1 MSFFFLIFKSAFRNR
16 LRTLLTSLGVAIA
29 IIAFLVLRTIVA
41 AWNAGYENSASDRM
55 ITRNKISITFEMP
68 LSYVDKV
75 KNLVGDKGQVSYENW
90 FGAMYPKDEHGFF
103 ANLATDDDVFKMYPE
118 IVIPP
123 DQWKAYV
130 EDRQGT
136 VIGSHLAEKY
146 GWKLG
151 DKITLRGTIYAGD
164 WDFNVRAIYHSTSR
178 AVDESGMWFHWK
190 YMNEKLPESRR
201 DHVGL
206 ILTKVNDG
214 GMATAIGQ
222 AIDKEF
228 ANSPAETRTES
239 EKQFQLEFLS
249 MASALLSAIRII
261 SYVVLLI
268 LMLILANTMAMA
280 TRERT
285 TEYAVMRAIGFQ
297 PRHIVGMVL
306 GEGFII
312 ALVGAVLG
320 VALVPPSVQSL
331 ARVLEQ
337 SGMGGWAGNMSLEP
351 RDAAFAVG
359 ASLLLGMVAAAL
371 PARRAGK
378 LKIVDALR
386 RVE

>member
-1 MSFFFLIFKSAFRNR
+1 MAGM
-16 LRTLLTSLGVAIA
+16 LLTAI
-29 IIAFLVLRTIVA
+29 
-41 AWNAGYENSASDRM
+41 
-55 ITRNKISITFEMP
+55 
-68 LSYVDKV
+68 
-75 KNLVGDKGQVSYENW
+75 
-90 FGAMYPKDEHGFF
+90 
-103 ANLATDDDVFKMYPE
+103 
-118 IVIPP
+118 
-123 DQWKAYV
+123 
-130 EDRQGT
+130 
-136 VIGSHLAEKY
+136 
-146 GWKLG
+146 
-151 DKITLRGTIYAGD
+151 
-164 WDFNVRAIYHSTSR
+164 
-178 AVDESGMWFHWK
+178 
-190 YMNEKLPESRR
+190 
-201 DHVGL
+201 
-206 ILTKVNDG
+206 
-214 GMATAIGQ
+214 
-222 AIDKEF
+222 
-228 ANSPAETRTES
+228 ET
-239 EKQFQLEFLS
+239 
-249 MASALLSAIRII
+249 I
-261 SYVVLLI
+261 SYIVLLI
-268 LMLILANTMAMA
+268 LMLVLANTMAMA

-351 RDAAFAVG
+351 RDAAFAIG

>member
-1 MSFFFLIFKSAFRNR
+1 MSYFLLIFKSAFRNR
-16 LRTLLTSLGVAIA
+16 LRSGLTALGVAIA
-29 IIAFLVLRTIVA
+29 VVAFLFLRTLIG
-41 AWNAGYENSASDRM
+41 AWYAGVENSASNRI
-55 ITRNKISITFEMP
+55 ITRNKISTTFELP
-68 LSYVDKV
+68 LGSTDKV
-75 KNLVGDKGQVSYENW
+75 RNITGDKGQVSYENW
-90 FGAMYPKDEHGFF
+90 FGAMYAKDEHGFF
-103 ANLATDDDVFKMYPE
+103 ANLATDPEIFKMYPE
-118 IVIPP
+118 IVIPD
-123 DQWKAYV
+123 DQWKAYL
-130 EDRQGT
+130 EDRQAAVVGFR
-136 VIGSHLAEKY
+136 LAEKY

-151 DKITLRGTIYAGD
+151 DKITLRGTIYPGD

-178 AVDESGMWFHWK
+178 AVDDASMWFHWK
-190 YMNEKLPESRR
+190 YFNEKQLEARR

-206 ILTKVNDG
+206 IVTKVNDG
-214 GMATAIGQ
+214 AIATGVGQ

-249 MASALLSAIRII
+249 MAGALLSAIRII

-297 PRHIVGMVL
+297 SRHIVGMVL
-306 GEGFII
+306 GEGLLISLAGAALGI
-312 ALVGAVLG
+312 ALAAPSLKFAGQMLEKKMGGFLGDFALQLDVVLLAVS
-320 VALVPPSVQSL
+320 VALS
-331 ARVLEQ
+331 
-337 SGMGGWAGNMSLEP
+337 
-351 RDAAFAVG
+351 
-359 ASLLLGMVAAAL
+359 LGMTAAAL

>member
-1 MSFFFLIFKSAFRNR
+1 MSFLLLIFKSAFRNR
-16 LRTLLTSLGVAIA
+16 LRTTLTSVGVAIA
-29 IIAFLVLRTIVA
+29 VIAFLVLRTIISM
-41 AWNAGYENSASDRM
+41 WHAGVENSQSDRM
-55 ITRNKISITFEMP
+55 FARNKISIIFPLP

-75 KNLVGDKGQVSYENW
+75 RSLVGDKGSVSYENW
-90 FGAMYPKDEHGFF
+90 FGAVYPKDEHAFF
-103 ANLATDDDVFKMYPE
+103 ANLAVDDDGMKMYPE

-123 DQWKAYV
+123 AEWQSYV
-130 EDRQGT
+130 QDRQG
-136 VIGSHLAEKY
+136 VIVGTRLAAKY

-151 DKITLRGTIYAGD
+151 DRVTLRGTIYPGD
-164 WDFNVRAIYHSTSR
+164 WDFNVRAIYTSSSR
-178 AVDESGMWFHWK
+178 AVDESSMWFHWK
-190 YMNEKLPESRR
+190 YFNEKLTDTTK

-206 ILTKVNDG
+206 IMVKVNDG
-214 GMATAIGQ
+214 SQSAAVGQ
-222 AIDKEF
+222 LIDKEF

-249 MASALLSAIRII
+249 MAGMLLTAIETI
-261 SYVVLLI
+261 SYIVLLI
-268 LMLILANTMAMA
+268 LMLVLANTMAMA

-320 VALVPPSVQSL
+320 LVLVPPSVQSL
-331 ARVLEQ
+331 ARVLES
-337 SGMGGWAGNMSLEP
+337 SGMGGWAGNMGLEA
-351 RDAAFAVG
+351 RDAAFAVA
-359 ASLLLGMVAAAL
+359 ASLALGMIAAAL
-371 PARRAGK
+371 PASRAGK

>member
-1 MSFFFLIFKSAFRNR
+1 MSFLLLIFKSAFRNR

-29 IIAFLVLRTIVA
+29 IIAFLVLRTIIA

-75 KNLVGDKGQVSYENW
+75 KNIVGDKGAVSYENW
-90 FGAMYPKDEHGFF
+90 FGAVYPKDEHGFF
-103 ANLATDDDVFKMYPE
+103 ANLATDPDVFKMYPE

-123 DQWKAYV
+123 DQFEAYV
-130 EDRQGT
+130 QDRQGA
-136 VIGSHLAEKY
+136 VVGVRLAEKY
-146 GWKLG
+146 GWKIG
-151 DKITLRGTIYAGD
+151 DKVTLRGTIYPGD
-164 WDFNVRAIYHSTSR
+164 WTFNVRAIYHSTSK
-178 AVDESGMWFHWK
+178 AVDESSMWFQWK
-190 YMNEKLPESRR
+190 YMNESLPERR
-201 DHVGL
+201 KDLVGL
-206 ILTKVNDG
+206 IIVKVNDG
-214 GMATAIGQ
+214 SQATMVGQ

-249 MASALLSAIRII
+249 MAGALLTAMQAISMI
-261 SYVVLLI
+261 VLLI
-268 LMLILANTMAMA
+268 LMLVLANTMAMA

-306 GEGFII
+306 GEGFIV
-312 ALVGAVLG
+312 ALCGAALG
-320 VALVPPSVQSL
+320 VGLAPALLKSL
-331 ARVLEQ
+331 AKILEE
-337 SGMGGWAGNMSLEP
+337 GMGGFLGSFELEG
-351 RDAAFAVG
+351 RAVG
-359 ASLLLGMVAAAL
+359 LAVGVSLLLGMVAAAL
-371 PARRAGK
+371 PAVRAGR

-386 RVE
+386 KVE

>member
-1 MSFFFLIFKSAFRNR
+1 
-16 LRTLLTSLGVAIA
+16 LTSLGVAIA
-29 IIAFLVLRTIVA
+29 IVAFLFLRTLIG
-41 AWNAGYENSASDRM
+41 AWYAGVENSSSDRM
-55 ITRNKISITFEMP
+55 ITRNKISITFELP

-75 KNLVGDKGQVSYENW
+75 RNLVADKGQVSFENW

-103 ANLATDDDVFKMYPE
+103 ANLAADSEVFKMYPE
-118 IVIPP
+118 IVVSP
-123 DQWKAYV
+123 DQMKAYLD
-130 EDRQGT
+130 DRQGM
-136 VIGSHLAEKY
+136 VVGVHLANKY
-146 GWKLG
+146 GWKIG
-151 DKITLRGTIYAGD
+151 DKVTLRGTIYPGD

-178 AVDESGMWFHWK
+178 AIDESTMWFHWK
-190 YMNEKLPESRR
+190 YLNERQPETRK

-206 ILTKVNDG
+206 IITKVNDASA
-214 GMATAIGQ
+214 ATAIGQ

-249 MASALLSAIRII
+249 MASALLGAIRII

-297 PRHIVGMVL
+297 SRHIVGMVL
-306 GEGFII
+306 GEGLLIS
-312 ALVGAVLG
+312 LVGSVLG
-320 VALVPPSVQSL
+320 VALAAPSLKFAGQ
-331 ARVLEQ
+331 VLEKK
-337 SGMGGWAGNMSLEP
+337 MGGFLG
-351 RDAAFAVG
+351 DFALQPDIVML
-359 ASLLLGMVAAAL
+359 AVAVALALGMTASAL

>member
-1 MSFFFLIFKSAFRNR
+1 MSFLLLTIKSAFRNR
-16 LRTLLTSLGVAIA
+16 LRTFLTSLGVAIA
-29 IIAFLVLRTIVA
+29 IIAFLVLRTIIA
-41 AWNAGYENSASDRM
+41 AWHAGVENSASDR
-55 ITRNKISITFEMP
+55 IFTRNKISIIFELP
-68 LSYVDKV
+68 LGYVDKV
-75 KNLVGDKGQVSYENW
+75 RNLVGDKGQVSYENW

-103 ANLATDDDVFKMYPE
+103 ANLAADDEAFKMYPE

-123 DQWKAYV
+123 DQWKTYV
-130 EDRQGT
+130 EDRQGAIVGT
-136 VIGSHLAEKY
+136 RLAAKY

-151 DKITLRGTIYAGD
+151 DKITLRGTIYPGD
-164 WDFNVRAIYHSTSR
+164 WNFNVRAIYESR
-178 AVDESGMWFHWK
+178 SKAVDESSMWFHWK
-190 YMNEKLPESRR
+190 YFNEALPEGRK

-214 GMATAIGQ
+214 SQSAAVGQ
-222 AIDKEF
+222 LIDKEF
-228 ANSPAETRTES
+228 ASSPAETRTES

-249 MASALLSAIRII
+249 MAGALLTAIEAV
-261 SYVVLLI
+261 SYVVLVI

-312 ALVGAVLG
+312 ALVGAALG
-320 VALVPPSVQSL
+320 VALAPPLLLSL
-331 ARVLEQ
+331 ARVLEE
-337 SGMGGWAGNMSLEP
+337 GMGGFLGNMTLEG
-351 RDAAFAVG
+351 RDALFAVG
-359 ASLLLGMVAAAL
+359 VSLVLGMLAAAL
-371 PARRAGK
+371 PAVRAGR

>member
-1 MSFFFLIFKSAFRNR
+1 MSFLLLTIKSAFRNR
-16 LRTLLTSLGVAIA
+16 LRTSLTSLGVAIA

-41 AWNAGYENSASDRM
+41 MWHAGYENSASDRM
-55 ITRNKISITFEMP
+55 FSRNKISITFELP

-75 KNLVGDKGQVSYENW
+75 RNIVGDKGQVSYENW
-90 FGAMYPKDEHGFF
+90 FGATYPKDEHAFF
-103 ANLATDDDVFKMYPE
+103 ANLAADDEAFKMYPE

-123 DQWKAYV
+123 DQWRSYV

-136 VIGSHLAEKY
+136 IVGRRLAAKY

-151 DKITLRGTIYAGD
+151 DRITLRGTIYPGD
-164 WDFNVRAIYHSTSR
+164 WTFNVRAIYNSTSR
-178 AVDESGMWFHWK
+178 AVDESSLWFHWK
-190 YMNEKLPESRR
+190 YFNESLEERR
-201 DHVGL
+201 KDHVGL
-206 ILTKVNDG
+206 IMVKVNDG
-214 GMATAIGQ
+214 AQSAAVGQ
-222 AIDKEF
+222 MIDKAF
-228 ANSPAETRTES
+228 ASSPAETRTES

-249 MASALLSAIRII
+249 MAGMLLKAIEAI
-261 SYVVLLI
+261 SYIVLVI
-268 LMLILANTMAMA
+268 LMLVLANTMAMA

-312 ALVGAVLG
+312 ALVGALVGL
-320 VALVPPSVQSL
+320 ALTPPLVQSL
-331 ARVLEQ
+331 GRVLEQ
-337 SGMGGWAGNMSLEP
+337 SGMGGFADNMTLNL
-351 RDAAFAVG
+351 RDAVLAVLAALVLG
-359 ASLLLGMVAAAL
+359 MIAASL
-371 PARRAGK
+371 PAIRAGK

>member
-1 MSFFFLIFKSAFRNR
+1 MSYFLLIFKSAFRNR

-29 IIAFLVLRTIVA
+29 IIAFLVLRTVIS
-41 AWNAGYENSASDRM
+41 AWNAGVEHSASDRM
-55 ITRNKISITFEMP
+55 FSRNKISIIFPLP

-75 KNLVGDKGQVSYENW
+75 RNVVGDKGAVSYENW
-90 FGAMYPKDEHGFF
+90 FGAVYPKDEKGFF
-103 ANLATDDDVFKMYPE
+103 ANFATDDDVFKMYPE

-123 DQWKAYV
+123 DQFQAYLQ
-130 EDRQGT
+130 DRQGT
-136 VIGSHLAEKY
+136 IVGERLAEKY

-151 DKITLRGTIYAGD
+151 DKISLRGTIYAGD
-164 WDFNVRAIYHSTSR
+164 WDYNVRAIYHSTSK
-178 AVDESGMWFHWK
+178 AVDQSTMWFHWK
-190 YMNEKLPESRR
+190 YFNERLPEGQR
-201 DHVGL
+201 DQVGL
-206 ILTKVNDG
+206 VITKVFNG
-214 GMATAIGQ
+214 SQSGAVGQ
-222 AIDKEF
+222 IIDKEF

-249 MASALLSAIRII
+249 MASALLTGIHFI
-261 SYVVLLI
+261 SLVVLLI

-285 TEYAVMRAIGFQ
+285 SEYAVMRAIGFH

-312 ALVGAVLG
+312 ALVGAGLG
-320 VALVPPSVQSL
+320 VVLALPL
-331 ARVLEQ
+331 LKFFGTLIEEA
-337 SGMGGWAGNMSLEP
+337 MGGAFGSFDLEA
-351 RDAAFAVG
+351 RAVVLAVSAA
-359 ASLLLGMVAAAL
+359 LTLGMLAAGL
-371 PARRAGK
+371 PAIRAGR